1 MPDIDALIKRWQ
13 GGDQR
18 AAEALYNAYRE
29 STFRLAYALLG
40 EPAEAEDAAQE
51 ALVHALVHI
60 ERYDPTRASFSTWLH
75 VIAVSRCR
83 QRLRR
88 RRSFLRALT
97 RWLGSQERSAEPAPR
112 PENQAIRDE
121 TAAEVVRAV
130 QALSPPLREAIV
142 LRYWAGHTYQEI
154 AEIAGCP
161 MRTAQS
167 RVRLAHARLR
177 QALAPSLR
185 ADLEETVP

>member
-1 MPDIDALIKRWQ
+1 MPDIHALIERWQ

-40 EPAEAEDAAQE
+40 DPAEAEDAAQD
-51 ALVHALVHI
+51 ALIFCLVHI
-60 ERYDPTRASFSTWLH
+60 ERYDPSRASFTTWLH
-75 VIAVSRCR
+75 VVAVSRCR
-83 QRLRR
+83 QRMRR
-88 RRSFLRALT
+88 RRSLVRALT
-97 RWLGSQERSAEPAPR
+97 RWLGSRERETNPAPL
-112 PENQAIRDE
+112 PESQAVHAE
-121 TAAEVVRAV
+121 TCGEVVRAV
-130 QALSPPLREAIV
+130 QALSPPLHEAIV

-177 QALAPSLR
+177 ETLAPSLR